1 MASVQTKY
9 DVAVIG
15 AGTAGMTAARL
26 TTEMGHKVA
35 MIEEE
40 RVGGEC
46 LYTGCVPSKAL
57 IQSAK
62 VFLQMRHAADYGLRA
77 EGISVNFP
85 AVLDRKDAIIAEIA
99 KGENAE
105 VYRNI
110 GIDVIEGRAHFVD
123 AAYLQVGDRTITAEH
138 IVIAT
143 GSEENVPPIEGIHE
157 AGFMTNIEVLQ
168 GT

>member
-1 MASVQTKY
+1 MASVQDRY
-9 DVAVIG
+9 DVVVIG

-57 IQSAK
+57 IESAK
-62 VFLQMRHAADYGLRA
+62 VFYQMRHAADYGLFA
-77 EGISVNFP
+77 EGIAVDFP
-85 AVLDRKDAIIAEIA
+85 AVLGRKDGIIAEIA

-105 VYRNI
+105 VYRRA
-110 GIDVIEGRAHFVD
+110 GVDVIEGRASFVN
-123 AAYLQVGDRTITAEH
+123 ARTLNVAGREVTAE
-138 IVIAT
+138 
-143 GSEENVPPIEGIHE
+143 
-157 AGFMTNIEVLQ
+157 
-168 GT
+168 